1 MEEEKKLQAERRRM
15 QNLYEM
21 EQQKQRN
28 KEVSIFASI
37 RHSHSSKG
45 SQTVCFP
52 GTVTR
57 LNDLPLLIF

>member
-28 KEVSIFASI
+28 KEVSIFVSI
-37 RHSHSSKG
+37 KHSHSSKG